1 MKARYSNIFLCIVM
15 LLFAAC
21 MGVEES
27 PVPGDYS
34 APQLTLNDVSQ
45 LESSFVIELSA
56 TVNYLSDNEG
66 LKDCGFLY
74 SVDPDFQ
81 TPNLISLGT
90 KGGISFS
97 ATLMLDDFGQKYY
110 FKAYITNGI
119 DEIMSDVKSF
129 IVPDFDTHVHFGG
142 VSVDSYTEN
151 TARVSFTANVD
162 NGIKEIERGI
172 ELSDNQSFDNA
183 RQFVDNQ
190 NVNGR
195 GSVLLSELTPGRKYY
210 IRPYV
215 TYKATIVYG
224 EISGLMV
231 YAIPTLKTS
240 QVTLIES
247 DRAVCG
253 ATGIDDFGSEIVE
266 KGLVWSKSGNPTVE
280 RDSKTVNGSGQADFS
295 AVMTGLEPG
304 TLYYVRAYAT
314 NGEGTGYGEQR
325 SFSTAKALPVVR
337 TVQMDNVTANSASVS
352 CSLVSTGGDAIK
364 ERGIVW
370 STHSAPTMGD
380 NKQVDKGTK
389 DTYTLSLNGLEVATQ
404 YYVRAYAVN
413 SIGTAYGEE
422 LSFTTGKTVPMVST
436 DQISDISYT
445 TAVCGGDISFDGG
458 TEVTE
463 RGVVWGTSQ
472 NPVIY
477 AGNSTRDGKGTGRYS
492 SHISGLQPGKTY
504 YVRAYARNEMG
515 IAYGEQRSFTTKSF
529 ELPAVETLD
538 ITSVTSSSARA
549 GGNVTFNGGTT
560 VTERGIVWS
569 TSHNPTVSLSTR
581 VSNGSGTGEFAG
593 SITGLEFATRYYVR
607 AYATNSVG
615 TAYGAEKSFV
625 TLAVAPSVTTSKVI
639 VEGSTVTL
647 GGIVTA
653 TGGADIAERGVVW
666 SKNENPTVSDN
677 KKVLGEGIGNFST
690 TISGLSPTDMYYVR
704 AYAINDIGISYG
716 DQIKFAM
723 YAKPESITIDKYKV
737 ELYEGES
744 VTLKADV
751 SPAGSRQD
759 VIWSSSDESVVAVS
773 ADGLVMAKRA
783 GMAIISA
790 EATDNPAVKAQCSV
804 TVKRHVT
811 GVSLSE
817 TSVSMFVGKTYSLTA
832 TVVPSDATD
841 RSVTWTSSNSSI
853 ATVNSTGQI
862 TALSKGMATITVTTK
877 DGGYTSRCTVT
888 VKDNMGSVTI
898 SPSSLGMLY
907 VGDAAT
913 ALTAVISP
921 SDYPDKTVSWSS
933 SNTGVATVDTNGKVT
948 PKAPGTAVI
957 TVTTNGTDSSGRHLS
972 SSITVNVG
980 RHVTGVSLS
989 KTSLSLLVGE
999 TYGLT
1004 ATVVPSDVT
1013 DRSVTWTSSNSSVA
1027 AVNSNGQVTAK
1038 SQGTATITVK
1048 TVDGSKTATCTVT
1061 VISLQLPSV
1070 STSSPS
1076 AVSISSATVGGNV
1089 SSDGGAS
1096 VTERG
1101 VVWSTYSSPTLSDN
1115 RKAVGSGTGSFSTTL
1130 TDLKA
1135 STEYYVRAYAIN
1147 SVGTAYGS
1155 SYSFTTT
1162 ADGGTEDVGNDD
1174 YDWGDIGG
1182 NSTHQY
1188 VDLGLSVKW
1197 ATCNVGA
1204 SKPEEYGDYFAWG
1217 ETEPYYNGDSQNP
1230 TSWKS
1235 GKSDGYNWVNTPYQT
1250 ANTVDWSSTRWTKYL
1265 CSTTSSYKDPS
1276 ATDADALKT
1285 VLDPEDDAA
1294 HVNWG
1299 GSWRM
1304 PTRAEQDELR
1314 TNCTWTWTTING
1326 IKGYKVQ
1333 SNKSGYTDRWI
1344 FLPAAGCRNGTLLL
1358 SVGSYGLYW
1367 SSSLYAGSP
1376 YRAYY
1381 LSFGSGDVDWNYSYR
1396 YIGQSVRPVCH

>member
-34 APQLTLNDVSQ
+34 APQLTLNEVSLQ
-45 LESSFVIELSA
+45 EASFGIELTA

-81 TPNLISLGT
+81 MPYLISLGT
-90 KGGISFS
+90 CVENTFS
-97 ATLMLDDFGQKYY
+97 SVLMFDDFGQKYY

-172 ELSDNQSFDNA
+172 ELSDNQSFGNA

-266 KGLVWSKSGNPTVE
+266 KGLVWSKNGNPTAE
-280 RDSKTVNGSGQADFS
+280 RDSKSVNGSGQADFS

-314 NGEGTGYGEQR
+314 NGEGTGYG
-325 SFSTAKALPVVR
+325 V
-337 TVQMDNVTANSASVS
+337 
-352 CSLVSTGGDAIK
+352 
-364 ERGIVW
+364 
-370 STHSAPTMGD
+370 
-380 NKQVDKGTK
+380 
-389 DTYTLSLNGLEVATQ
+389 
-404 YYVRAYAVN
+404 
-413 SIGTAYGEE
+413 
-422 LSFTTGKTVPMVST
+422 
-436 DQISDISYT
+436 
-445 TAVCGGDISFDGG
+445 
-458 TEVTE
+458 
-463 RGVVWGTSQ
+463 
-472 NPVIY
+472 
-477 AGNSTRDGKGTGRYS
+477 
-492 SHISGLQPGKTY
+492 
-504 YVRAYARNEMG
+504 
-515 IAYGEQRSFTTKSF
+515 
-529 ELPAVETLD
+529 
-538 ITSVTSSSARA
+538 
-549 GGNVTFNGGTT
+549 
-560 VTERGIVWS
+560 
-569 TSHNPTVSLSTR
+569 
-581 VSNGSGTGEFAG
+581 
-593 SITGLEFATRYYVR
+593 
-607 AYATNSVG
+607 
-615 TAYGAEKSFV
+615 EKSFT

-647 GGIVTA
+647 GGMVTA
-653 TGGADIAERGVVW
+653 TGGADIVERGVVW

-716 DQIKFAM
+716 EQIKFAM

-751 SPAGSRQD
+751 SPTGSRQD
-759 VIWSSSDESVVAVS
+759 VIWSSSNESVVAVS

-817 TSVSMFVGKTYSLTA
+817 TS
-832 TVVPSDATD
+832 
-841 RSVTWTSSNSSI
+841 
-853 ATVNSTGQI
+853 
-862 TALSKGMATITVTTK
+862 
-877 DGGYTSRCTVT
+877 
-888 VKDNMGSVTI
+888 
-898 SPSSLGMLY
+898 
-907 VGDAAT
+907 
-913 ALTAVISP
+913 
-921 SDYPDKTVSWSS
+921 
-933 SNTGVATVDTNGKVT
+933 
-948 PKAPGTAVI
+948 
-957 TVTTNGTDSSGRHLS
+957 
-972 SSITVNVG
+972 
-980 RHVTGVSLS
+980 
-989 KTSLSLLVGE
+989 LSLLVGE

-1027 AVNSNGQVTAK
+1027 AVNSTGQVTAK

-1061 VISLQLPSV
+1061 VISLQLPGV

-1130 TDLKA
+1130 TGLKA
-1135 STEYYVRAYAIN
+1135 STKYYVRAYAIN

-1162 ADGGTEDVGNDD
+1162 ADGGTESVGNDD

-1182 NSTHQY
+1182 NSTHEY

-1197 ATCNVGA
+1197 ATCNIGA

-1217 ETEPYYNGDSQNP
+1217 ETEPYYEPGFAREDPQSH
-1230 TSWKS
+1230 WKS
-1235 GKSDGYNWVNTPYQT
+1235 SKSGGYYW
-1250 ANTVDWSSTRWTKYL
+1250 
-1265 CSTTSSYKDPS
+1265 SSYKYCNGSLRTLTKYCYDS
-1276 ATDADALKT
+1276 SYGYNGYTDSKT

-1304 PTRAEQDELR
+1304 PTCAEQDELR

-1344 FLPAAGCRNGTLLL
+1344 FLPAAGSRFCTDLDD
-1358 SVGSYGLYW
+1358 VGSYGRYG
-1367 SSSLYAGSP
+1367 SSLFYTGFPGYAFGLNFDSGSC
-1376 YRAYY
+1376 
-1381 LSFGSGDVDWNYSYR
+1381 STDFYSR
-1396 YIGQSVRPVCH
+1396 FVGFSVRPVCH

>member
-1 MKARYSNIFLCIVM
+1 MKARYSNIFLCIV
-15 LLFAAC
+15 LPLFAAC

-27 PVPGDYS
+27 PVPGDYP
-34 APQLTLNDVSQ
+34 APQLTLNDISRQ
-45 LESSFVIELSA
+45 ESSIGLILSA

-74 SVDPDFQ
+74 SVDPDLQ
-81 TPNLISLGT
+81 TPYLISLGT
-90 KGGISFS
+90 NGEKTFS
-97 ATLMLDDFGQKYY
+97 SVLMLDDFGQKYY
-110 FKAYITNGI
+110 YKAYITNGI

-129 IVPDFDTHVHFGG
+129 VVPDFDTHVHFGG
-142 VSVDSYTEN
+142 VSVDSYTES
-151 TARVSFTANVD
+151 TACVSFTATVD
-162 NGIKEIERGI
+162 DGIKEIERGI
-172 ELSDNQSFDNA
+172 ELSDNQSFDNS

-215 TYKATIVYG
+215 TYKATAVYG
-224 EISGLMV
+224 EISELVV
-231 YAIPTLKTS
+231 YAIPALKTS
-240 QVTLIES
+240 PVTKVES

-253 ATGIDDFGSEIVE
+253 ATGIDGFGSEIVE
-266 KGLVWSKSGNPTVE
+266 KGLVWSKNVNPTVE
-280 RDSKTVNGSGQADFS
+280 HDNKTVEGSGLADFT

-314 NGEGTGYGEQR
+314 NGEGTGYG
-325 SFSTAKALPVVR
+325 
-337 TVQMDNVTANSASVS
+337 
-352 CSLVSTGGDAIK
+352 
-364 ERGIVW
+364 
-370 STHSAPTMGD
+370 
-380 NKQVDKGTK
+380 
-389 DTYTLSLNGLEVATQ
+389 
-404 YYVRAYAVN
+404 
-413 SIGTAYGEE
+413 
-422 LSFTTGKTVPMVST
+422 
-436 DQISDISYT
+436 
-445 TAVCGGDISFDGG
+445 
-458 TEVTE
+458 
-463 RGVVWGTSQ
+463 
-472 NPVIY
+472 
-477 AGNSTRDGKGTGRYS
+477 
-492 SHISGLQPGKTY
+492 
-504 YVRAYARNEMG
+504 
-515 IAYGEQRSFTTKSF
+515 
-529 ELPAVETLD
+529 
-538 ITSVTSSSARA
+538 
-549 GGNVTFNGGTT
+549 
-560 VTERGIVWS
+560 
-569 TSHNPTVSLSTR
+569 
-581 VSNGSGTGEFAG
+581 
-593 SITGLEFATRYYVR
+593 
-607 AYATNSVG
+607 
-615 TAYGAEKSFV
+615 AEKSFT
-625 TLAVAPSVTTSKVI
+625 TLAVVPSVTTLNVV

-653 TGGADIAERGVVW
+653 TGGADIVERGVVW
-666 SKNENPTVSDN
+666 SNNENPTVSDN
-677 KKVLGEGIGNFST
+677 KKVIGKGIGNFST
-690 TISGLSPTDMYYVR
+690 TISGLSPSDMYYVR

-716 DQIKFAM
+716 EQIKFAM

-773 ADGLVMAKRA
+773 ADGLVMAKIA
-783 GMAIISA
+783 GMAIISVN
-790 EATDNPAVKAQCSV
+790 ATDNPAVKAQCSV
-804 TVKRHVT
+804 TVNCHVA

-817 TSVSMFVGKTYSLTA
+817 TSVSLLVGETYSLMA
-832 TVVPSDATD
+832 HVLPERATD
-841 RSVTWTSSNSSI
+841 RSVTWTSSNSSV
-853 ATVNSTGQI
+853 AAVNSTGQV

-877 DGGYTSRCTVT
+877 DGGYKSSCTVT

-898 SPSSLGMLY
+898 SPSSLDMLY

-972 SSITVNVG
+972 SSITVNVL
-980 RHVTGVSLS
+980 RHITSVSLNRS
-989 KTSLSLLVGE
+989 SLELELTE
-999 TYGLT
+999 TYTL
-1004 ATVVPSDVT
+1004 VPSFT
-1013 DRSVTWTSSNSSVA
+1013 PSSGIESSVTWTSSNSSVA
-1027 AVNSNGQVTAK
+1027 TVNSNGQVTAK

-1048 TVDGSKTATCTVT
+1048 TVDGSKTASCTVT
-1061 VISLQLPSV
+1061 VISLQLPGV

-1130 TDLKA
+1130 TGLKA
-1135 STEYYVRAYAIN
+1135 STKYYVRAYAIN

-1162 ADGGTEDVGNDD
+1162 ADGGTESVGNDD

-1182 NSTHQY
+1182 NSTHEY

-1217 ETEPYYNGDSQNP
+1217 ATEPLYQPGYAQS
-1230 TSWKS
+1230 TSPVWKS
-1235 GKSDGYNWVNTPYQT
+1235 GKSGGYNWVNAPYQT
-1250 ANTVDWSSTRWTKYL
+1250 ANTTSYSSTRWTKYL
-1265 CSTTSSYKDPS
+1265 GSTTSSYRDAS

-1304 PTRAEQDELR
+1304 PTRAELDELR

-1326 IKGYKVQ
+1326 INGYKVQ
-1333 SNKSGYTDRWI
+1333 SNKSGYTDRWV
-1344 FLPAAGCRNGTLLL
+1344 FLPAAGCRYDTYLFY
-1358 SVGSYGLYW
+1358 VGSYGYYW
-1367 SSSLYAGSP
+1367 SSSLLTSGP
-1376 YRAYY
+1376 NLAYY
-1381 LSFGSGDVDWNYSYR
+1381 LYFYSGYVGWYDYDR
-1396 YIGQSVRPVCH
+1396 YGGQSVRPVCP